1 MKLISPLNEINY
13 GSYDEGLD
21 WNIQNYQDSMNL
33 SSRKFYALFCSCLR
47 INIFTPK
54 LQAEIELLK
63 SSETLR
69 ILLIGYDLK
78 HDVYLEKSWTLTRKQ
93 FTWEGSPEKYEIQ
106 GRSLGL
112 ELHIQCDG
120 PGALHVHFSYF
131 THYYIHFI
139 SHIHRADRKPL
150 RNVNPFDFDNWSFNE
165 KHAMLD
171 CSSIELILDGNHYS
185 QQPGSA
191 DKFNISYEWLGGHFP
206 AITKELRC
214 QFWQYAITQQKFEA
228 PTHIHTS
235 ALVTDLA
242 AEILTEEE
250 EYEELD
256 SFNLQEQGQEQTVL
270 PQPNAQTIEGLK
282 TQEMAGAL
290 LMMGHDSCSSESAV
304 WVEQKIRYRLP
315 RIIPTF
321 GRSEQMKQSKQM
333 LKQSKLQNK
342 NSDLLPDLEWKITA
356 GKHLYLSF
364 QPFSVNDASK
374 QAFPLT
380 QNQRL
385 YGFFY
390 GKLFDQFGDA
400 VPIRKALGFIDYRQI
415 QWRKN

>member
-21 WNIQNYQDSMNL
+21 WNIQNYQDSINL
-33 SSRKFYALFCSCLR
+33 SSRKFYALLRSCLR

-63 SSETLR
+63 SNETLR

-78 HDVYLEKSWTLTRKQ
+78 YDVYLEKSWTLARKQ
-93 FTWEGSPEKYEIQ
+93 FVWEGSPEKYEIQ

-120 PGALHVHFSYF
+120 PGFLYFHFSYF
-131 THYYIHFI
+131 DHYYIHFV
-139 SHIHRADRKPL
+139 SHIHRTERKPL

-165 KHAMLD
+165 KHAMLN

-185 QQPGSA
+185 QQPDLA
-191 DKFNISYEWLGGHFP
+191 ANFNMSYEWIGGHFP

-214 QFWQYAITQQKFEA
+214 QFWQHAVDEQKFET
-228 PTHIHTS
+228 PVPSKTS
-235 ALVTDLA
+235 AFATDLVN
-242 AEILTEEE
+242 EISIE
-250 EYEELD
+250 EYEVGEESNFFDLQQQIVLQK
-256 SFNLQEQGQEQTVL
+256 FNSQTVG
-270 PQPNAQTIEGLK
+270 ELK
-282 TQEMAGAL
+282 TQRMAGAL
-290 LMMGHDSCSSESAV
+290 LMMGHDSCSSESAI

-321 GRSEQMKQSKQM
+321 SRSEQIKSSKQRIKQSR
-333 LKQSKLQNK
+333 LLDK
-342 NSDLLPDLEWKITA
+342 NSNLLPDLEWKIAA

-364 QPFSVNDASK
+364 QPFSVNNASK
-374 QAFPLT
+374 QVFPLT
-380 QNQRL
+380 QTQRL